1 MYRLL
6 FPPNLIPDNH
16 PAMLHLY
23 QSNRL
28 ELLAD
33 MMLSVKNKHP
43 LPNPLATEHI
53 VVQSQGMRRH
63 IHQFWARHL
72 GVD

>member
-1 MYRLL
+1 MQAA
-6 FPPNLIPDNH
+6 FPTQPIPDNH
-16 PAMLHLY
+16 LAMLHLY

-28 ELLAD
+28 ESLAD
-33 MMLSVKNKHP
+33 MMLSVQNEHP

>member
-1 MYRLL
+1 
-6 FPPNLIPDNH
+6 
-16 PAMLHLY
+16 MLHLY

-28 ELLAD
+28 ESLAD
-33 MMLSVKNKHP
+33 MMLSVQNEHL

-53 VVQSQGMRRH
+53 VVQSQGMRRY

-72 GVD
+72 GIF

>member
-1 MYRLL
+1 
-6 FPPNLIPDNH
+6 
-16 PAMLHLY
+16 MLHLY

-28 ELLAD
+28 ESLAD
-33 MMLSVKNKHP
+33 MMLSVQNKRP

-53 VVQSQGMRRH
+53 VVQSQGMHRY

-72 GVD
+72 GID